1 MLTYA
6 WAGYGS
12 LPAFTG
18 YPYLVTRIGACAL
31 RHLAIVPADWSR
43 DRLLELLE
51 RQASTNQMSTCLVLG
66 PADALYVDVDVD
78 RDRDE
83 TGAPT
88 ASRIVPSGMPV
99 IERILLPVDVPET
112 PEMAGRRIDLR
123 LFAERHRGSGYI
135 VGDNLEGGRVASPED
150 LARLAAGDPGGSGPG
165 LAACRTC
172 GELAGDLLQIGEPGT
187 RYPGPRVIR
196 VDCRCANHNHC
207 ARCGEA
213 LADRR
218 LSAYFWDGLK
228 QGAWYVAAYSALSH
242 RCRRSGI
249 GPTIGV

>member
-51 RQASTNQMSTCLVLG
+51 RQASTNQMATCLVLG
-66 PADALYVDVDVD
+66 PAEAWYVEFN
-78 RDRDE
+78 RDR
-83 TGAPT
+83 GKAGPPT
-88 ASRIVPSGMPV
+88 RSTVAPSGMPV
-99 IERILLPVDVPET
+99 VDRILLPADVPET
-112 PEMAGRRIDLR
+112 SEMAERRLALR
-123 LFAERHRGSGYI
+123 TFAERHRGTGYI

-150 LARLAAGDPGGSGPG
+150 RARLAGGGPGDPGPG
-165 LAACRTC
+165 LGACRTC
-172 GELAGDLLQIGEPGT
+172 GELAGDLLRIGEPGT
-187 RYPGPRVIR
+187 RYPGSRVIR
-196 VDCRCANHNHC
+196 LDCRCANHNRC
-207 ARCGEA
+207 ARCGDA

-218 LSAYFWDGLK
+218 LSAYFWDAAK
-228 QGAWYVAAYSALSH
+228 QGVWYVAAYSALSH
-242 RCRRSGI
+242 RCA
-249 GPTIGV
+249 